1 MRHMEPVVVH
11 AHMPNDR
18 ATKGHGTPEATW
30 QNSGRLSTLP
40 EVDPA
45 TLVPPGARAVIVS
58 PHPDDEILATGG
70 LLAQLSDLGR
80 KALIIAVTDGTASHP
95 DSPEWPAARLAATR
109 PQETRAALPRL
120 RIRPRHRTRRTIA
133 PVSTKAAMTRGCFSA
148 RSALMCVIAC
158 LVEEPRSI
166 Y

>member
-1 MRHMEPVVVH
+1 MEPVVVH

-95 DSPEWPAARLAATR
+95 DSPEWPAATHTQVWRSTTSATR
-109 PQETRAALPRL
+109 
-120 RIRPRHRTRRTIA
+120 
-133 PVSTKAAMTRGCFSA
+133 
-148 RSALMCVIAC
+148 
-158 LVEEPRSI
+158 
-166 Y
+166 